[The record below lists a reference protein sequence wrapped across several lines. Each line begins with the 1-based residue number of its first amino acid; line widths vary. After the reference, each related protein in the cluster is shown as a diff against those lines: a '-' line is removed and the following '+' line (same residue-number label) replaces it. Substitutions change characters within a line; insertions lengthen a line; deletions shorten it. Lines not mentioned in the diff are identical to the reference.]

1 MLKIVILMSQH
12 NFHTKI
18 NNAVLL
24 DYDSF
29 SLWERAFLSDILYRI
44 TYKKSISKKQ
54 EALVI
59 KIIDK
64 RLL

>member
-1 MLKIVILMSQH
+1 MNEH
-12 NFHTKI
+12 DFFTKI

-24 DYDSF
+24 DYNSF
-29 SLWERAFLSDILYRI
+29 SLWERAFLSDILYKV
-44 TYKKSISKKQ
+44 TYKKCISKKQ

-59 KIIDK
+59 KIIEK